1 MFSTMQM
8 RLYDTLTRSTV
19 PLFAADG
26 KRLRFYAC
34 GPTVYG
40 PAHIGNFR
48 TFSLVD
54 VFRRTTE
61 VAGLHPFYVRNIT
74 DVDDKTI
81 KGSTKDGVPLTEFT
95 EKWTKKFHEDCKSLN
110 LITPDVE
117 PRATTHIKEQVE
129 IVEKLLAKGYAY
141 VGGDGSVYYKVAAF
155 KEYGKLS
162 HFHPEELVTQ
172 DTNSAGKANAADEY
186 DREHVADFALWKAA
200 KDEDGD
206 VRWPGPKN
214 PSDGQPIVGRPGWHL
229 ECSAM
234 SAKYLGESF
243 DLHAGGEDLCFP
255 HHENEIA
262 QSEAANGVTF
272 SRHWMHCVH
281 LLAEGKKMSKSL
293 GNFYTL
299 ADLVAK
305 GYDPRAVK
313 YLLVSAH
320 YRQQLNFT
328 VDNVKGAESA
338 MKRLDKAVNAL
349 CAKAG
354 VERALFDSDSFPR
367 ASADEVASTSFGPSL
382 EALFDD
388 LNTAAALGKMW
399 DALKGEAK
407 ATAPKQEL
415 AALKTILYAL
425 GIQSIPAKEETAG
438 ADDVP
443 ADIQALAQARWDAK
457 KAKDFAK
464 ADALRK
470 ELTDKG
476 WTILDRK
483 DGFDVK
489 KA

>member
-1 MFSTMQM
+1 MEM
-8 RLYDTLTRSTV
+8 RLYDTLTRSTL
-19 PLFAADG
+19 PLFASDG
-26 KRLRFYAC
+26 SHLRLYAC

-48 TFSLVD
+48 TFSLMD
-54 VFRRTTE
+54 VFRRTAE
-61 VAGLHPFYVRNIT
+61 VAGLAPFYVRNIT

-81 KGSTKDGVPLTEFT
+81 KGAAKDGVPLTQFT
-95 EKWTKKFHEDCKSLN
+95 EKWTQKFHEDCASLN
-110 LITPDVE
+110 LLPPDVE
-117 PRATTHIKEQVE
+117 PRATTHIAEQID

-141 VGGDGSVYYKVAAF
+141 VGGDGSVYYKVSAF
-155 KEYGKLS
+155 KDYGKLS
-162 HFHPEELVTQ
+162 HFHPEELVSQ

-186 DREHVADFALWKAA
+186 DRDHVADFALWKAV

-206 VRWPGPKN
+206 VHWAGPKN
-214 PSDGQPIVGRPGWHL
+214 PADGKPIEGRPGWHL

-234 SAKYLGESF
+234 SAKYLGASF

-262 QSEAANGVTF
+262 QSEAANGVEF
-272 SRHWMHCVH
+272 ARHWMHCVH

-299 ADLVAK
+299 ADLVAR
-305 GYDPRAVK
+305 GFDARAVK

-328 VDNVKGAESA
+328 VDNVKGAENA
-338 MKRLDKAVNAL
+338 MKRLDRSINAL
-349 CAKAG
+349 CTKAG
-354 VERALFDSDSFPR
+354 VERASFDSDAFAR
-367 ASADEVASTSFGPSL
+367 ASADEVAKTAFAPAI

-388 LNTAAALGKMW
+388 LNTAAALGAMW
-399 DALKGEAK
+399 NALKADTNATNPK
-407 ATAPKQEL
+407 AEL
-415 AALKTILYAL
+415 AALKTILFAL
-425 GIQSIPAKEETAG
+425 GIQSIPSKEETAG
-438 ADDVP
+438 ADEIP
-443 ADIQALAQARWDAK
+443 AEIKDLAQKRWDAK
-457 KAKDFAK
+457 KAKDFAA
-464 ADALRK
+464 ADAYRK
-470 ELTDKG
+470 ELTAKG

>member
-1 MFSTMQM
+1 MEM
-8 RLYDTLTRSTV
+8 RLYDTLTRQTL

-26 KRLRFYAC
+26 KKFRFYAC

-48 TFSLVD
+48 TFSLLD

-61 VAGLHPFYVRNIT
+61 VAGLNPFYVRNIT

-81 KGSTKDGVPLTEFT
+81 KGSAKDGVPLAEFT
-95 EKWTKKFHEDCKSLN
+95 ARWTKKFHDDCTSLN
-110 LITPDVE
+110 LLPPEVE
-117 PRATTHIKEQVE
+117 PRATAHIAEQID
-129 IVEKLLAKGYAY
+129 IVEKLLAGGYAY
-141 VGGDGSVYYKVAAF
+141 VGGDGSIYYKVSAF
-155 KEYGKLS
+155 KDYGKLS
-162 HFHPEELVTQ
+162 HFHPEELKTQ
-172 DTNSAGKANAADEY
+172 GTNSAGQTNAADEY
-186 DREHVADFALWKAA
+186 DRDHVADFALWKAA

-206 VRWPGPKN
+206 VHWPGPKN
-214 PSDGQPIVGRPGWHL
+214 PATGEPIVGRPGWHL

-234 SAKYLGESF
+234 SAKYLGASF

-262 QSEAANGVTF
+262 QSEAANGAPF
-272 SRHWMHCVH
+272 ARHWMHCVH

-299 ADLVAK
+299 SDLVTK
-305 GYDPRAVK
+305 GYDARAVK

-338 MKRLDKAVNAL
+338 MKRLDKGMNAL

-354 VERALFDSDSFPR
+354 VERSAFDSDTFAR
-367 ASADEVASTSFGPSL
+367 AAADAVMQSGFAKSL
-382 EALFDD
+382 TALFDD
-388 LNTAAALGKMW
+388 LNTAAALGHMW
-399 DALKGEAK
+399 EALKA
-407 ATAPKQEL
+407 APNAADPKSEL
-415 AALKTILYAL
+415 AALKTILFAL
-425 GIQSIPAKEETAG
+425 GIAPIPSKEEPAG
-438 ADDVP
+438 SNDVP
-443 ADIQALAQARWDAK
+443 EEIKALAQKRWEAKQARDWGT
-457 KAKDFAK
+457 
-464 ADALRK
+464 ADALRR
-470 ELTDKG
+470 ELTEKG

-483 DGFDVK
+483 DGWDLK

>member
-1 MFSTMQM
+1 MQM
-8 RLYDTLTRSTV
+8 RLYDTLTRSV
-19 PLFAADG
+19 QPLFAADG
-26 KRLRFYAC
+26 KHLRFYAC

-61 VAGLHPFYVRNIT
+61 VAGLNPFYVRNIT

-81 KGSTKDGVPLTEFT
+81 KGSAKDGVKLADFT
-95 EKWTKKFHEDCKSLN
+95 GKWTDKFHADCKSLN

-117 PRATTHIKEQVE
+117 PRATAHIAEQIN
-129 IVEKLLAKGYAY
+129 IVEKLFKNGYAY
-141 VGGDGSVYYKVAAF
+141 VGGDGSVYYKVSAF
-155 KEYGKLS
+155 KDYGKLS
-162 HFHPEELVTQ
+162 HFHPEELKTQ
-172 DTNSAGKANAADEY
+172 ETNSAGKANAADEY
-186 DREHVADFALWKAA
+186 DRDHVADFALWKAA
-200 KDEDGD
+200 KPEDGD
-206 VRWPGPKN
+206 VHWPGPKN
-214 PSDGQPIVGRPGWHL
+214 PATGEPIEGRPGWHL

-234 SAKYLGESF
+234 SAKYLGASF

-262 QSEAANGVTF
+262 QSEAANGVPF
-272 SRHWMHCVH
+272 ARHWMHCVH

-328 VDNVKGAESA
+328 IDNVKGAESA
-338 MKRLDKAVNAL
+338 MRRLDKAINSL

-354 VERALFDSDSFPR
+354 VERKAFDAASFVR
-367 ASADEVASTSFGPSL
+367 ASAEDVAKTAFGKSL

-388 LNTAAALGKMW
+388 LNTAAALGAMW
-399 DALKGEAK
+399 DALKNEASSANPK
-407 ATAPKQEL
+407 ADL

-425 GIQSIPAKEETAG
+425 GIEGIPAKEESAPTG
-438 ADDVP
+438 DVP
-443 ADIQALAQARWDAK
+443 EEIKALAQARWDAK

-470 ELTDKG
+470 ELTAKG
-476 WTILDRK
+476 WTILDKK
-483 DGFDVK
+483 DGWDIR

>member
-1 MFSTMQM
+1 MSM
-8 RLYDTLTRSTV
+8 RLYDTLTRTV
-19 PLFAADG
+19 QPLYAADG
-26 KRLRFYAC
+26 KHLRFYAC

-81 KGSTKDGVPLTEFT
+81 KGSAKDGVPLAQFT
-95 EKWTKKFHEDCKSLN
+95 EKWTEKFHADCRSLN

-117 PRATTHIKEQVE
+117 PRATTHIKEQIE
-129 IVEKLLAKGYAY
+129 IVEKLFQNGYAY
-141 VGGDGSVYYKVAAF
+141 VGGDGSVYYRVAAF
-155 KEYGKLS
+155 KDYGKLS
-162 HFHPEELVTQ
+162 HFHPEELVSQ

-186 DREHVADFALWKAA
+186 DRDHVADFALWKAV

-206 VRWPGPKN
+206 VHWPGPRN
-214 PSDGQPIVGRPGWHL
+214 PATGQPIEGRPGWHL

-243 DLHAGGEDLCFP
+243 DLHGGGEDLCFP

-262 QSEAANGVTF
+262 QSEAASGKPF
-272 SRHWMHCVH
+272 ARHWMHCVH

-328 VDNVKGAESA
+328 IGNVMGAENA
-338 MKRLDKAVNAL
+338 MRRLDKSVNAL

-354 VERALFDSDSFPR
+354 VDRAIFEGPTFAR
-367 ASADEVASTSFGPSL
+367 AEADAVLKTSFGPAL

-388 LNTAAALGKMW
+388 MNTAAALGVLW
-399 DALKGEAK
+399 ESLKKAPEAADPK
-407 ATAPKQEL
+407 AEL
-415 AALKTILYAL
+415 AALKTVLYAL
-425 GIQSIPAKEETAG
+425 GIQPIPSKDEETASED
-438 ADDVP
+438 AVP
-443 ADIQALAQARWDAK
+443 AEILEMTKSRFYAK
-457 KAKDFAK
+457 EAKDFAK
-464 ADALRK
+464 ADAIRK
-470 ELTDKG
+470 ELTAKG
-476 WTILDRK
+476 WTIRD
-483 DGFDVK
+483 
-489 KA
+489 

>member
-1 MFSTMQM
+1 MPM
-8 RLYDTLTRSTV
+8 RLYDTLSRSML
-19 PLFAADG
+19 PLVAADG
-26 KRLRFYAC
+26 SHLRMYAC

-48 TFSLVD
+48 TFSLMD
-54 VFRRTTE
+54 VLRRTAE

-81 KGSTKDGVPLTEFT
+81 KGSAKDGVPLTEFT
-95 EKWTKKFHEDCKSLN
+95 EKWTVKFHEDCARLN
-110 LITPDVE
+110 LLPPDVE
-117 PRATTHIKEQVE
+117 PRATAHIAEQVDL
-129 IVEKLLAKGYAY
+129 VERLLAGNHAY
-141 VGGDGSVYYKVAAF
+141 VGGDGSVYFRVASFA
-155 KEYGKLS
+155 EYGKLS
-162 HFHPEELVTQ
+162 HFHPDELKTQ
-172 DTNSAGKANAADEY
+172 DTNSAGRANAADEY
-186 DREHVADFALWKAA
+186 DRDHVADFALWKAV
-200 KDEDGD
+200 KDEDGA
-206 VRWPGPKN
+206 VHWPGPKN
-214 PSDGQPIVGRPGWHL
+214 PATGIAIEGRPGWHL

-234 SAKYLGESF
+234 SRKYLGDTF

-262 QSEAANGVTF
+262 QSEAAYNVPF
-272 SRHWMHCVH
+272 SLHWMHCVH

-299 ADLVAK
+299 ADLIAK

-328 VDNVKGAESA
+328 IGNVLGAENA
-338 MKRLDKAVNAL
+338 MRRLDKSVSAL

-354 VERALFDSDSFPR
+354 VERAAFDSDNFSR
-367 ASADEVASTSFGPSL
+367 ASADEVAKTSYAPAL

-388 LNTAAALGKMW
+388 LNTAAALGAMFN
-399 DALKGEAK
+399 ALKGES
-407 ATAPKQEL
+407 TAPSADPKAEL
-415 AALKTILYAL
+415 AALKTIFFAL
-425 GIQSIPAKEETAG
+425 GIQPIPAKEDATVLS
-438 ADDVP
+438 DDVP
-443 ADIQALAQARWDAK
+443 AEIKDLAQQRWDAK

-470 ELTDKG
+470 ELTAKG

-483 DGFDVK
+483 DGWDVK
-489 KA
+489 KG